1 MTPRQHANLATQNE
15 LPPDRTTT
23 APAPAEKGSAA
34 AASTAM
40 PPAAGAASPSSRPE
54 SAPVAAIV
62 ERLEAALGPDVVAW
76 GERLPDRRY
85 HDWSG
90 LAGARPLALLRP
102 RSTGEVATALRLCHA
117 ARQPVVPQGGLSG
130 LAGGAN
136 VRHAGEIALSLERMT
151 ALQFDAVGGTLT
163 AEAGA
168 SLQAIQEAADAAGHW
183 FPLDLG
189 ARGTCT
195 IGGNLATNAG
205 GNRVLR
211 YGMARDQVLDLEA
224 VLADGSVI
232 GGRRAMLKNNIGYD
246 LRHLLIGS
254 EGTLGVITSATL
266 RLRARPA
273 ATATAWCGVAD
284 YEAVTHLLREGE
296 RRLGNGVSAFEVM
309 WPDYLRFVI
318 DNVAGLRRPL
328 ASEPGFHVLLES
340 LGSHAHRHQEEFET
354 FLADLLDQGVIA
366 DAAIAR
372 SEADARRFWEVR
384 EATAG
389 FPALMPR
396 LLGFDVSFALAD
408 IADAAQ
414 ACARWLK
421 HHWPGS
427 TLLVYGHLGDGNLHV
442 IIDVP
447 GATDGTLH
455 DVELG
460 VYDLVREYGG
470 SISAEHGIGT
480 KKRGVLGHSRSRAEL
495 AAMQAI
501 KHGLDPR
508 GILNPGKVLD

>member
-1 MTPRQHANLATQNE
+1 MTTRQRAT
-15 LPPDRTTT
+15 LVDH
-23 APAPAEKGSAA
+23 
-34 AASTAM
+34 
-40 PPAAGAASPSSRPE
+40 
-54 SAPVAAIV
+54 
-62 ERLEAALGPDVVAW
+62 LETALGPDVVAR
-76 GERLPDRRY
+76 GDRLPERRF

-90 LAGARPLALLRP
+90 LPGTPPLVLLRP
-102 RSTGEVATALRLCHA
+102 RTTDEVATALRLCHA
-117 ARQPVVPQGGLSG
+117 ARQSVVPQGGLTG

-136 VRHAGEIALSLERMT
+136 LRHAGEIALSLERMT
-151 ALQFDAVGGTLT
+151 ALQLDSVGGTLT
-163 AEAGA
+163 AEGGV
-168 SLQAIQEAADAAGHW
+168 SLQAVQEAAEAAGHW

-189 ARGTCT
+189 ARGSCT

-232 GGRRAMLKNNIGYD
+232 GGRRAMLKNNTGYD

-266 RLRARPA
+266 RLRARPT
-273 ATATAWCGVAD
+273 ATATAWCGVPD
-284 YEAVTHLLREGE
+284 YEAVTHLLREGG
-296 RRLGNGVSAFEVM
+296 RRLSNGVSAFEVM
-309 WPDYLRFVI
+309 WPDYLRFVM

-340 LGSHAHRHQEEFET
+340 LGSNAAQHQEEFER
-354 FLADLLDQGVIA
+354 FLADLLDQGVIT

-372 SEADARRFWEVR
+372 SEADARQFWEVR
-384 EATAG
+384 EATVG

-421 HHWPGS
+421 HNWPGS

-447 GATDGTLH
+447 GATDGTLR

-460 VYDLVREYGG
+460 VYGLVRDYGG
-470 SISAEHGIGT
+470 SVSAEHGVGT
-480 KKRGVLGHSRSRAEL
+480 KKRDVLGHSRSLAEL

-501 KHGLDPR
+501 KHALDPR
-508 GILNPGKVLD
+508 GILNPGKLLD